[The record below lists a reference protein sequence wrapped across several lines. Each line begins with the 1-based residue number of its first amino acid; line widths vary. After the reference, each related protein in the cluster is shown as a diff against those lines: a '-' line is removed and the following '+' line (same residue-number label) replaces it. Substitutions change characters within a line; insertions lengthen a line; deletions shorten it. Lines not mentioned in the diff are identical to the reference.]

1 MTKLIIYAISILM
14 CTFSVS
20 GINFDGFI
28 KKNHIWEARFLSI
41 IFILCLSYIL
51 ANFLY
56 DIMNISIIQNTRAM

>member
-14 CTFSVS
+14 CTFAVS
-20 GINFDGFI
+20 GINFDGFF

-56 DIMNISIIQNTRAM
+56 DIMSISII

>member
-14 CTFSVS
+14 STFAVS

-56 DIMNISIIQNTRAM
+56 DIMSISMI

>member
-14 CTFSVS
+14 CTFTVS

-56 DIMNISIIQNTRAM
+56 DIMSISII

>member
-14 CTFSVS
+14 CTFAVS

-56 DIMNISIIQNTRAM
+56 DIMSISII

>member
-14 CTFSVS
+14 CTFAIS

-56 DIMNISIIQNTRAM
+56 DIMSISII

>member
-14 CTFSVS
+14 CTFAVS

-51 ANFLY
+51 VNFLY
-56 DIMNISIIQNTRAM
+56 DIMSISII

>member
-14 CTFSVS
+14 CTFAIS

-28 KKNHIWEARFLSI
+28 KKNHIWEAKFLSI

-56 DIMNISIIQNTRAM
+56 DIMSISII

>member
-1 MTKLIIYAISILM
+1 MTKLIIYALSILM
-14 CTFSVS
+14 CTFAVS

-56 DIMNISIIQNTRAM
+56 DIMSVSII

>member
-14 CTFSVS
+14 CTFAVS

-28 KKNHIWEARFLSI
+28 KKNHIWETRFLSI

-56 DIMNISIIQNTRAM
+56 DIMSISII

>member
-14 CTFSVS
+14 CTFAVS

-28 KKNHIWEARFLSI
+28 KKNHIWEARFISI

-56 DIMNISIIQNTRAM
+56 DIMSISII

>member
-14 CTFSVS
+14 CTFAVS

-41 IFILCLSYIL
+41 IFILCLSSIL

-56 DIMNISIIQNTRAM
+56 DIMSISII

>member
-14 CTFSVS
+14 CTFAVS

-28 KKNHIWEARFLSI
+28 KKNHIWEARLLSI

-56 DIMNISIIQNTRAM
+56 DIMSISII

>member
-14 CTFSVS
+14 STFAVS

-56 DIMNISIIQNTRAM
+56 DIMSISII

>member
-14 CTFSVS
+14 STFAVS
-20 GINFDGFI
+20 GINFDRFI

-56 DIMNISIIQNTRAM
+56 DIMSISII

>member
-1 MTKLIIYAISILM
+1 MIKLIIYAISILM
-14 CTFSVS
+14 CTFAIS

-56 DIMNISIIQNTRAM
+56 DIMSISII

>member
-14 CTFSVS
+14 CTFAVS
-20 GINFDGFI
+20 GINFEGFI

-56 DIMNISIIQNTRAM
+56 DIMSISII

>member
-14 CTFSVS
+14 CTFAVS
-20 GINFDGFI
+20 GINFDGII

-56 DIMNISIIQNTRAM
+56 DIMSISII

>member
-14 CTFSVS
+14 CTFAVS

-28 KKNHIWEARFLSI
+28 KKNHIWEAKFLSI

-56 DIMNISIIQNTRAM
+56 DIMSISII

>member
-14 CTFSVS
+14 STFAVS

-28 KKNHIWEARFLSI
+28 KKNHIWEARFISI

-56 DIMNISIIQNTRAM
+56 DIMSISII

>member
-14 CTFSVS
+14 CTFAVS

-41 IFILCLSYIL
+41 IFILSLSYIL

-56 DIMNISIIQNTRAM
+56 DIMSISII

>member
-14 CTFSVS
+14 CTFVVS

-56 DIMNISIIQNTRAM
+56 DIMSISII